1 MHPDNK
7 REKKNILSG
16 QPLISKTKIMR
27 HTKILLLI
35 TIIITFGFTA
45 TVRSQDEILA
55 RVAGENIMLKDFE
68 NQFLRALP
76 EGKTLETITY
86 ADKKEYLDL
95 LVKFRL
101 KVKDGRD
108 RGLLNNEDLQ
118 SEVNY
123 FKKTFIISYF
133 TEKKILKPF
142 LDRVMERRKYEV
154 RASHILVQLPQNA
167 PPEDSVK
174 AYERFYQITERV
186 KSGEDF
192 GKIALEA
199 SDDPSAYMNNGDL
212 YYFTSGV
219 MVPEFED
226 KVYEMSIGEVNYEPV
241 RTMFGLHIIKL
252 TDKKERVESVKAGH
266 IFIRDKYDSTGKATD
281 SLKTL
286 ETAKK
291 ILERLKNGEDFSSL
305 AMEVSDDVA
314 TAQNGG
320 LFGYVKR
327 NYLIKSLDS
336 LIFTLG
342 VNDVSEPVRSPA
354 GWHILKIFDIKPL
367 KEDGEEADEI
377 KNEIK
382 RGQHFKVQLKEYIEQ
397 ARGTYNFTID
407 EISLNYLKQVM
418 DTSVSFSRTNYD
430 SLFAESD
437 LEKELASSD
446 AGKVTVADFIEFIK
460 SNREYGYLM
469 PNEENIKS
477 VIRETGSNDI
487 LVKIALDENIESDAG
502 YINMMTEFENGLLV
516 YKIDQEELNSTV
528 KIPEEEVQE
537 YYEANKESFKTTVDG
552 AERNKTLDEA
562 KTEIIN
568 ILNTRKFKDTESE
581 YVNELKKRYEVIINE
596 DVLEKAMKEIRTEPE
611 ED

>member
-1 MHPDNK
+1 MK
-7 REKKNILSG
+7 
-16 QPLISKTKIMR
+16 
-27 HTKILLLI
+27 HTKIILLTAL
-35 TIIITFGFTA
+35 IITTGLTSA
-45 TVRSQDEILA
+45 VRSQDEILA
-55 RVAGENIMLKDFE
+55 SVAGENIMLKDFE

-95 LVKFRL
+95 LIKFRL
-101 KVKDGRD
+101 KVRDGRD
-108 RGLLNNEDLQ
+108 RGLLNEEDLQ

-142 LDRVMERRKYEV
+142 LDKVMERRKYEV

-167 PPEDSVK
+167 SPEDSAK
-174 AYERFYQITERV
+174 AYERFYQILERL

-192 GKIALEA
+192 GKVALEA
-199 SDDPSAYMNNGDL
+199 SDDPSAYMNHGDL
-212 YYFTSGV
+212 YYFTSGA

-226 KVYEMSIGEVNYEPV
+226 KVYELKIGEINNEPV

-252 TDKKERVESVKAGH
+252 TDRRERVESVKAGH

-286 ETAKK
+286 ETAEK
-291 ILERLKNGEDFSSL
+291 ILERLRNGEDFSTL
-305 AMEVSDDVA
+305 AKEVSDDVA
-314 TAQNGG
+314 TSQNGG

-342 VNDVSEPVRSPA
+342 VNDISGLVRSPA
-354 GWHILKIFDIKPL
+354 GWHIIKVFDIKPL

-397 ARGTYNFTID
+397 AREKYNFTI
-407 EISLNYLKQVM
+407 EETSLNYLKQVL
-418 DTSVSFSRTNYD
+418 DTNVSFSRTNYD
-430 SLFAESD
+430 SLFTEQD
-437 LEKELASSD
+437 KDKVLAVSD
-446 AGKVTVADFIEFIK
+446 AGKVTVENFIEFIR

-487 LVKIALDENIESDAG
+487 LLKIALDENIESDEG
-502 YINMMTEFENGLLV
+502 YIKMMTEFENGLLV
-516 YKIDQEELNSTV
+516 YKIDQDELNSTI

-537 YYEANKESFKTTVDG
+537 YYETNKDSFKTSVDG
-552 AERNKTLDEA
+552 IERNKTLEEA

-568 ILNTRKFKDTESE
+568 ILNTKKFRDTENE
-581 YVNELKKRYEVIINE
+581 YVNELKKKYVVIIND
-596 DVLEKAMKEIRTEPE
+596 DVLEKAMKDIETEPE
-611 ED
+611 EE